1 MRGLT
6 EKLTNS
12 TSKYRKDIV
21 TEDETYRCTH
31 LKGFLV
37 LSCADIKFLKS
48 WSPKAL
54 NLVQNGNF
62 SV

>member
-6 EKLTNS
+6 EKLTKS
-12 TSKYRKDIV
+12 TSKYQKDII

-31 LKGFLV
+31 ILGFSV

-48 WSPKAL
+48 WSQKAL